1 MDGKLIVSSS
11 PHVLDDDTT
20 QRIMLDVVIALLPA
34 TIASIYYFGTNAAF
48 IIFLSI
54 LTAVATEAGIQKW
67 LGRPVAINDYSAVV
81 TGLLLAL
88 NIPASAA
95 WWMPVIGSFFAIAIV
110 KQVFGGIG
118 HNFMNPALAGRIFL
132 TLSWTDRMTAWIA
145 PGVDAVSTATPLA
158 ALKEAGGAL
167 PTSMPPLVNTILGN
181 TGGSM
186 GETSAILLILGG
198 AYLVYKGVISWK
210 IPGIY
215 VGTVALLTLLYGGFD
230 FTFMLYHIFS
240 GGLMLGAIYM
250 ATDYASSPVTPKGR
264 IYFAIGCGLLTSIIR
279 FFGSYPEG
287 VAFSILI
294 MNVASPLIDRFTS
307 PRVFGEVK

>member
-1 MDGKLIVSSS
+1 
-11 PHVLDDDTT
+11 
-20 QRIMLDVVIALLPA
+20 
-34 TIASIYYFGTNAAF
+34 
-48 IIFLSI
+48 
-54 LTAVATEAGIQKW
+54 
-67 LGRPVAINDYSAVV
+67 
-81 TGLLLAL
+81 
-88 NIPASAA
+88 
-95 WWMPVIGSFFAIAIV
+95 
-110 KQVFGGIG
+110 
-118 HNFMNPALAGRIFL
+118 MNPALAGRIFL